1 MKGNQ
6 EQINEM
12 YDPFFDELIESLEK
26 MDFCRFSVSLEELA
40 VLELRRTVSFL
51 LDLGISDAE
60 NILIPE

>member
-1 MKGNQ
+1 
-6 EQINEM
+6 M
-12 YDPFFDELIESLEK
+12 YDPFFDELIENKKK
-26 MDFCRFSVSLEELA
+26 MDYCRFSASLEELA